1 MTEMAPSFCVSFFF
15 SLLLAILWIC
25 PTYGRLSVKAS
36 ENVLKE
42 ICSSHEDPPFCLQAL
57 KSDPHTPFV
66 DLVGLTNIS
75 IHLVDVAANKTLA
88 LIRSLIK
95 TADPELKKHLD
106 ACLEMYDVTISET
119 EDAKTALKAHDYE
132 TVNVASGSCM
142 INAETCTDTTTGAP
156 PLQQENKNMRYLCE
170 TFVVVSN
177 HLL

>member
-1 MTEMAPSFCVSFFF
+1 MAPSFCDSFFF
-15 SLLLAILWIC
+15 SLLLAIRWIC
-25 PTYGRLSVKAS
+25 PTYARLSVMVS
-36 ENVLKE
+36 EHELKV
-42 ICSSHEDPPFCLQAL
+42 ICFSHEDAPFCLQAL
-57 KSDPHTPFV
+57 KFDPHTPLV

-75 IHLVDVAANKTLA
+75 IHLADVAANKTLA

-95 TADPELKKHLD
+95 TTDSELKMHLD
-106 ACLEMYDVTISET
+106 DCLEMYDITISET

-132 TVNVASGSCM
+132 TVNVASDSCM
-142 INAETCTDTTTGAP
+142 TNAETCTDTTTTSAP

>member
-1 MTEMAPSFCVSFFF
+1 MAPSFCVPFFF

-25 PTYGRLSVKAS
+25 PTYGRLSVKVS

-42 ICSSHEDPPFCLQAL
+42 ICSDHEDPPFCLQAL
-57 KSDPHTPFV
+57 KSDPHTPSV

-95 TADPELKKHLD
+95 TVDPELKKHLD
-106 ACLEMYDVTISET
+106 DCLKMYDATISET
-119 EDAKTALKAHDYE
+119 EDAKSALKAHDYE
-132 TVNVASGSCM
+132 TVNVASDSCM
-142 INAETCTDTTTGAP
+142 TNAETCTDTTTTSAP
-156 PLQQENKNMRYLCE
+156 RLQQENKNMRYLCE

>member
-25 PTYGRLSVKAS
+25 PTYGRLNVKAS

-42 ICSSHEDPPFCLQAL
+42 ICSSHKDPPFCLQAL
-57 KSDPHTPFV
+57 QSDPHTPFV

-75 IHLVDVAANKTLA
+75 IHLVDVVANKTLA

-106 ACLEMYDVTISET
+106 DCLKMYDATISET
-119 EDAKTALKAHDYE
+119 EDAKTALKAHEYE
-132 TVNVASGSCM
+132 TVNVASDSCM
-142 INAETCTDTTTGAP
+142 TNAETCIDTTTGAP
-156 PLQQENKNMRYLCE
+156 PLQQKNKNMRYFCE
-170 TFVVVSN
+170 TLVVVSN

>member
-1 MTEMAPSFCVSFFF
+1 MKV
-15 SLLLAILWIC
+15 
-25 PTYGRLSVKAS
+25 S

-42 ICSSHEDPPFCLQAL
+42 ICSDHEDPPFCLQAL
-57 KSDPHTPFV
+57 KSDPHTPSV

-95 TADPELKKHLD
+95 TVDPELKKHLD
-106 ACLEMYDVTISET
+106 DCLKMYDATISET

-132 TVNVASGSCM
+132 TVNVASDSCM
-142 INAETCTDTTTGAP
+142 TNAETCTDTTTTSAP
-156 PLQQENKNMRYLCE
+156 RLQQENKNMRYLCE

-177 HLL
+177 NLL

>member
-1 MTEMAPSFCVSFFF
+1 MAPSFCVSFFF
-15 SLLLAILWIC
+15 SLLLAIPGIC

-88 LIRSLIK
+88 LIHSLIK

-106 ACLEMYDVTISET
+106 VCLEMYDITISET

-132 TVNVASGSCM
+132 TVIVASDSCM
-142 INAETCTDTTTGAP
+142 TNAETCTDTTTGAP

-170 TFVVVSN
+170 TFVVVSS